1 MATLKFK
8 EGILNVLISREEK
21 IDFKSAQNLI
31 RKGRRMILQNE
42 ATGIVIDIDTASRI
56 NKSALDL
63 FNRVLCHSSNF
74 PVALIGG

>member
-8 EGILNVLISREEK
+8 EGILNVLISKEEK
-21 IDFKSAQNLI
+21 IDFKSAKNLI

-42 ATGIVIDIDTASRI
+42 ASGIVIDIDSASRI

-74 PVALIGG
+74 PVALIGA